1 MGMPIGILLT
11 WQATTR
17 ATNDTTNGNAKMK
30 VANATKK
37 LTKAGFEV
45 TSNGRSISA
54 KKGRYVINVTANGG
68 DLTDTVATV
77 RVRAACDLDDSQSDY
92 SAGVYCDNVS
102 QAIRLAC

>member
-1 MGMPIGILLT
+1 
-11 WQATTR
+11 
-17 ATNDTTNGNAKMK
+17 MK

-37 LTKAGFEV
+37 LIKAGFEV
-45 TSNGRSISA
+45 TNNGRSISA
-54 KKGRYVINVTANGG
+54 KKGRHVINVTANGG

-102 QAIRLAC
+102 QAIRIAC